1 MARRSAAHLTASLH
15 ALPADHFLCWRS
27 NFPAQRSIW
36 SCTCFN
42 IFLLPTPQKFSVNG
56 IQGESMSQQ
65 SELRI
70 MLKDPQLDVR
80 VEAVR
85 AIGRLETLTP
95 DLVGEVVLACAGQP
109 EVREE
114 AFAVLE
120 DLGLPPAESAPC
132 LIKLLLH
139 EDSLV
144 IYWAVTLLGRL
155 GKKTHEIERSI
166 VNVLKCSSEAS
177 VQERALWAL
186 GKMQPV
192 RISTRKIVEVYSD
205 SVNPRIRRFASRL
218 LAESST

>member
-1 MARRSAAHLTASLH
+1 
-15 ALPADHFLCWRS
+15 
-27 NFPAQRSIW
+27 
-36 SCTCFN
+36 
-42 IFLLPTPQKFSVNG
+42 
-56 IQGESMSQQ
+56 MSQQ

-70 MLKDPQLDVR
+70 MLNDPQLDVR
-80 VEAVR
+80 IEAVR
-85 AIGRLETLTP
+85 AIGQMDTLTP

-132 LIKLLLH
+132 LINLLSH
-139 EDSLV
+139 GDSLV

-166 VNVLKCSSEAS
+166 VDVLKCSSEAS

-192 RISTRKIVEVYSD
+192 QMSTRKIVEVYAD
-205 SVNPRIRRFASRL
+205 SVNPRIRRFANRL
-218 LAESST
+218 LAESPT

>member
-1 MARRSAAHLTASLH
+1 
-15 ALPADHFLCWRS
+15 
-27 NFPAQRSIW
+27 
-36 SCTCFN
+36 
-42 IFLLPTPQKFSVNG
+42 
-56 IQGESMSQQ
+56 MSQQ
-65 SELRI
+65 SELRV

-85 AIGRLETLTP
+85 AIGRLEALTP
-95 DLVGEVVLACAGQP
+95 DLLGEVVLACAGQP

-144 IYWAVTLLGRL
+144 VYWAVTLLGRL

-192 RISTRKIVEVYSD
+192 RISTRKIVEVYAD